1 MVPIPEKAVIGER
14 LESGWGECRFRPTSR
29 HWVVGSYDCS
39 TQCCRRSELGQFM
52 PAKENFRC
60 IAEVQIDEISGS
72 ETPSWRMLPD
82 YVGTLTNPRR

>member
-1 MVPIPEKAVIGER
+1 
-14 LESGWGECRFRPTSR
+14 
-29 HWVVGSYDCS
+29 
-39 TQCCRRSELGQFM
+39 M

-82 YVGTLTNPRR
+82 YVGTLINPKR